1 MEVSPIISAVVVG
14 GMAITLIVMPKNRR
28 LGYALYA
35 CLAAYVML
43 QLVDTSTIAIS
54 VPTVSV
60 SADMA
65 SLVPVA
71 LITGL
76 LMLIV
81 LVIGKEKDEQ

>member
-1 MEVSPIISAVVVG
+1 MEIPPIVFAVVVG
-14 GMAITLIVMPKNRR
+14 GMAITLIVLPKNRR

-54 VPTVSV
+54 VPTVFV
-60 SADMA
+60 PADMA
-65 SLVPVA
+65 SLMPVA

-81 LVIGKEKDEQ
+81 LVIKKEEDGQ